1 MFNADKIYKNLRA
14 FKSYC
19 NLKDLLTLRATVE
32 KQIKEDKKKKTKAA
46 QKRIEK
52 NQDWL
57 VTYDFIIN
65 FASYAEEVNR
75 IDCLAKLH
83 NKRI

>member
-1 MFNADKIYKNLRA
+1 MFKSDKIYKKLKA
-14 FKSYC
+14 FKSNC
-19 NLKDLLTLRATVE
+19 TLKDLLELRATVQ

-57 VTYDFIIN
+57 LAYDLIIN

-75 IDCLAKLH
+75 INCLTKLH

>member
-1 MFNADKIYKNLRA
+1 MLKSDKIYKNLKA
-14 FKSYC
+14 FKTHC
-19 NLKDLLTLRATVE
+19 TLKELLNLRATVQ

-57 VTYDFIIN
+57 LAYDFIIN
-65 FASYAEEVNR
+65 FASYTDEVNR
-75 IDCLAKLH
+75 INCLAKLH